1 MLTYAADEN
10 SNGVMLRGLFLRAL
24 PSLDVLLFCRF
35 GTFDHP

>member
-1 MLTYAADEN
+1 MLTYAAGEN
-10 SNGVMLRGLFLRAL
+10 FNGVMLRGLLRAL